1 MLTAEQLAALERAE
15 QLAGLTTA
23 DRVVSAHDPADIR
36 YPAHGLIAVVRDT
49 WSEIMEPLDSPRG
62 RCAVSV
68 AVRGSAARVGN
79 GPAPDGYIK
88 INQWFVDQ
96 QSARGTK

>member
-15 QLAGLTTA
+15 QLAGLTPA
-23 DRVVSAHDPADIR
+23 DRVVAAHDPADIR

-49 WSEIMEPLDSPRG
+49 WAEILEPLDSPLG

-79 GPAPDGYIK
+79 GPAPEGCAK
-88 INQWFVDQ
+88 INQWFLDQ
-96 QSARGTK
+96 QSARGVK